1 MAPKKTPKKR
11 KTPRAASAR
20 SRQPRNSNG
29 QFARTASPVER
40 PRQEYERMR
49 AREGYDEPRRQLT
62 RGEWEDSR
70 RGYSPEYGFDAQH
83 RGGHLPRYENEAR
96 GPYGR
101 EREADERYGRER
113 EPNGWYPQGR
123 ERVDRYDPYE
133 RYGRYGRDREYDGRY
148 ARGYEGQDDRRDDG
162 RGRDERRLMREPEP
176 YNRREREWR
185 ARERFDTGRERPVE
199 RYEPAFER
207 TERDRRSMREPER
220 WSQTE
225 EWRPREIPSEDE
237 PARRARELQLNDED
251 QYRRHEIEMNQEPQF
266 TDRDTELN
274 EAWWDE
280 HEARMNEDVEER
292 WNGSPNGR
300 W

>member
-1 MAPKKTPKKR
+1 MAATKKKTPKKR
-11 KTPRAASAR
+11 KTQRAGSSR
-20 SRQPRNSNG
+20 SRQPRDAHG
-29 QFARTASPVER
+29 HFARAADPAER

-49 AREGYDEPRRQLT
+49 AREGYEEPRRQLT
-62 RGEWEDSR
+62 RGEWEDTR

-83 RGGHLPRYENEAR
+83 RGGYLPRYENEAR
-96 GPYGR
+96 GRYGR

-113 EPNGWYPQGR
+113 ERDQWYARGRDAEDRYGR
-123 ERVDRYDPYE
+123 ER
-133 RYGRYGRDREYDGRY
+133 GWGGRDGRERDDDTRY
-148 ARGYEGQDDRRDDG
+148 ASGAEGRDYG
-162 RGRDERRLMREPEP
+162 RGRDERRPMRASEP
-176 YNRREREWR
+176 YDRREKEWR
-185 ARERFDTGRERPVE
+185 ARERFDEGRGRPVE

-207 TERDRRSMREPER
+207 TERERRSMREPER

-237 PARRARELQLNDED
+237 PARRVREMQLNDED
-251 QYRRHEIEMNQEPQF
+251 DYRRDEIRMNQEAQF
-266 TDRDTELN
+266 NDRDTELN